1 MRVNGCGLTDM
12 EGAKLYCPVKG
23 PERVNVTHSQWLQ
36 GPAYSL
42 AFCDTMLRHCQL
54 GISRGGAVGRDD
66 APSAMALD

>member
-1 MRVNGCGLTDM
+1 MRVNGCGLPDM

-23 PERVNVTHSQWLQ
+23 PERVNVTHTQWLQ

-42 AFCDTMLRHCQL
+42 AFCDTTLRHCQL
-54 GISRGGAVGRDD
+54 GIGRRGAGG